1 MNKTMIAL
9 LITGTLSVGTVGC
22 ASHTGE
28 GALIGGATGAALGAA
43 IGSTSHQRVGEGA
56 LLGAAIGAIGGGL
69 IGNEADRQEKE
80 HASYGSP
87 PPPPQVQPA
96 PVPAPQPGGFEV
108 RADYGYGP
116 RYEPYEVRYERPRYV
131 RRYYRPR
138 PVCSGGYYEYHTHHY
153 GAGGRRVYERTYY
166 HYD

>member
-1 MNKTMIAL
+1 MKTSIVTL
-9 LITGTLSVGTVGC
+9 LVASTLAVGTTGC

-43 IGSTSHQRVGEGA
+43 IGSTSHQRAGEGA

-80 HASYGSP
+80 YASYGAL
-87 PPPPQVQPA
+87 PPPQEQPA
-96 PVPAPQPGGFEV
+96 PVPAPDSGGYEV
-108 RADYGYGP
+108 RGDYGYGP
-116 RYEPYEVRYERPRYV
+116 RYEPYEIRCERPRYV

-138 PVCSGGYYEYHTHHY
+138 PVCPDGYYDYHTHHY

-166 HYD
+166 EYD

>member
-1 MNKTMIAL
+1 MKTSIVTL
-9 LITGTLSVGTVGC
+9 LVASTLAVGTVGC

-43 IGSTSHQRVGEGA
+43 IGSTSHQRAGEGA

-80 HASYGSP
+80 YASYGAP
-87 PPPPQVQPA
+87 PPLPPA
-96 PVPAPQPGGFEV
+96 PVPAPDPGGYEV
-108 RADYGYGP
+108 RGDYGYGP
-116 RYEPYEVRYERPRYV
+116 RHEPYEIRYERPRYV

-138 PVCSGGYYEYHTHHY
+138 PVCPDGYYDYHTHHY

-166 HYD
+166 EYD